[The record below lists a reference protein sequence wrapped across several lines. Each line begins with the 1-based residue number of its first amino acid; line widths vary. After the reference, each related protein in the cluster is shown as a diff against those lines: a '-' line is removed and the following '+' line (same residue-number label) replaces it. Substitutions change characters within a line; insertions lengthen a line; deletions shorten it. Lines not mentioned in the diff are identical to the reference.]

1 MLLGSVSVSCLF
13 VTVCLLKVLIG
24 EVDQLQI
31 HLLYISISK
40 FLISKNE
47 ILFIKSPILNNIL
60 PYTFSGFF
68 HLKIFYL

>member
-1 MLLGSVSVSCLF
+1 MLLGSVSVSCL
-13 VTVCLLKVLIG
+13 LLKVLIG

-31 HLLYISISK
+31 YLLYISK

-68 HLKIFYL
+68 HLKIFY